1 MSIGL
6 LQQASQGQTYLKK
19 GGEGLSAM
27 QKYQNKTTKSETW
40 PPKNQTIHDQRKT
53 GPVNYQLRLPEL
65 MKRLHPVFHISLL
78 EPALQNTQTMENIEI
93 KNDDE
98 YKVKKILKHKQVNR
112 QSLYLVK
119 WKGYSTSEN
128 T

>member
-1 MSIGL
+1 
-6 LQQASQGQTYLKK
+6 
-19 GGEGLSAM
+19 
-27 QKYQNKTTKSETW
+27 
-40 PPKNQTIHDQRKT
+40 
-53 GPVNYQLRLPEL
+53 
-65 MKRLHPVFHISLL
+65 
-78 EPALQNTQTMENIEI
+78 MENIEI